1 MVSYLTIGRISED
14 SCRDHRGY
22 AGDLDSMAPVLKNP
36 KDGGNVQKFELP
48 EGSFSNEWKF
58 IVINLSQYAMNVIH
72 ARPFKVL
79 KGGWTVNAI
88 AFEADSPFPNGGGAH
103 FDTIYFTQTFEE
115 AEENERLAFAVS
127 PQDKMTTTWGTIK
140 KARH

>member
-79 KGGWTVNAI
+79 KGGWAVNAI
-88 AFEADSPFPNGGGAH
+88 AFDADNPFPNGGGGA
-103 FDTIYFTQTFEE
+103 
-115 AEENERLAFAVS
+115 L
-127 PQDKMTTTWGTIK
+127 
-140 KARH
+140 